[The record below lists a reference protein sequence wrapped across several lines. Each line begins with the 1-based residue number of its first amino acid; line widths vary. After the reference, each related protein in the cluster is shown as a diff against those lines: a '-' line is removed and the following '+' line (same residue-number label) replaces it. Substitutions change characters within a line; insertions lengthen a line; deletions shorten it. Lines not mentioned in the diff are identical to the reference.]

1 MARKQVFGEM
11 VVKRKSYLELTIGD
25 KKQGRLELTDSS
37 LRVGRSPECEIHLA
51 LNNISR
57 VHGRFAPKNNDFMI
71 EDMGSTNGCFVNGIR
86 VTRCVLREGDVVE
99 IGEAKFYFYEE
110 KIRQKA

>member
-1 MARKQVFGEM
+1 
-11 VVKRKSYLELTIGD
+11 
-25 KKQGRLELTDSS
+25 
-37 LRVGRSPECEIHLA
+37 
-51 LNNISR
+51 
-57 VHGRFAPKNNDFMI
+57 MI